1 MLNVSAAAL
10 GRRTLSSGKPVPRMW
25 TLSGPSVG
33 VQTCG
38 RRLAQLAAVND
49 VSPDDDRPGPGS
61 AAQERPGIDCA
72 LSWHGRAAIHP
83 DRPGSEAAIQ
93 ALCGLMQV
101 HGRDQGKPR
110 RVGLE
115 VASVAAG
122 VFGACGILAGLVA
135 RSRGRAIARVETSV
149 LEACLLLV
157 SHYVAVATCSGDHPV
172 VDGSPAPGPPFRT
185 ADDQWFEIEVLDPE
199 AWKRF
204 WTSLGTPDVDLGRAW
219 TSFRLRYNR
228 GACSLPEG
236 LHDATARH
244 NLADVAAIAAS
255 CGVSLCRLRSYREV
269 VEDPG
274 PWEGHPIIEDLPAR
288 RDLAT
293 GGAPVPPDGPS
304 GPRRSETGALPLEGV
319 RVVEATNRVQGP
331 LAGLLLQMLGADVVL
346 VEPPGGDVARM
357 GMPAAGDTGAFFMTF
372 NRGKQSTELDLAS
385 PSGRVALVELVA
397 GADVFLHNWRP
408 GKAEEWGLDAELL
421 ASHNPRLVHAQAS
434 GWGPAKDVAHLTGTD
449 FMVQAYAGVGDG
461 VNPENEPPFPS
472 RALLTDYMGGLVACE
487 GILTGLYR
495 REQSGRGCRVK
506 TSLLAAA
513 MTLQSPVLEAL
524 AAGREEGRR
533 SGRPVWGAVDRP
545 LEASD
550 GFVVLSADDEPSFER
565 LCAALDVDAAGAS
578 RADAERQ
585 VAKRLRSSPAAQAEE
600 LLVGAGIPCAVACT
614 DPADLPADPR
624 LSALFEPLG
633 GTARVPASPW
643 RFSE

>member
-1 MLNVSAAAL
+1 
-10 GRRTLSSGKPVPRMW
+10 
-25 TLSGPSVG
+25 
-33 VQTCG
+33 
-38 RRLAQLAAVND
+38 
-49 VSPDDDRPGPGS
+49 
-61 AAQERPGIDCA
+61 

-101 HGRDQGKPR
+101 HGRDEGRPR
-110 RVGLE
+110 RIGLE

-122 VFGACGILAGLVA
+122 VLGACGILAGLVA

-157 SHYVAVATCSGDHPV
+157 SHYVAVATCSGDHPGV
-172 VDGSPAPGPPFRT
+172 AGGPAPGPPFQT
-185 ADDQWFEIEVLDPE
+185 ADDHWFEIEVLDPE
-199 AWKRF
+199 PWKHF

-236 LHDATARH
+236 LHEATARH
-244 NLADVAAIAAS
+244 NLVDIAAMAAG
-255 CGVSLCRLRSYREV
+255 CGVSLCPLRSYREV

-274 PWEGHPIIEDLPAR
+274 PWEGRPIIEDLPAR

-293 GGAPVPPDGPS
+293 VAAPLPPDGPF
-304 GPRRSETGALPLEGV
+304 GPGRSETGPLPLEGV

-372 NRGKQSTELDLAS
+372 NRGKRSTELDLAS
-385 PSGRVALVELVA
+385 ASGRTTLVELVA

-461 VNPENEPPFPS
+461 VNPEGEPPFPS

-487 GILTGLYR
+487 GILAGLYR
-495 REQSGRGCRVK
+495 REQSGWGCRVN

-524 AAGREEGRR
+524 AAGREEGGRR
-533 SGRPVWGAVDRP
+533 TGRPVWGAVDRP
-545 LEASD
+545 LQASD

-565 LCAALDVDAAGAS
+565 LCAALDVDAAGTS

-585 VAKRLRSSPAAQAEE
+585 VVKRMRSSPAAQAEE
-600 LLVGAGIPCAVACT
+600 LLVGAGIPCAVSCT

-624 LSALFEPLG
+624 LSALFESLG
-633 GTARVPASPW
+633 GTAQVPASPW
-643 RFSE
+643 HFT